1 MVEITNGVSKI
12 KVTKGAFD
20 GIYSRLG
27 YRVVEKEKKQEE
39 LNTEQNSQSKTKDE
53 FEELKEKPISAWSKD
68 DVKKFALAN
77 DIDTSEAKN
86 FGEAKNI
93 VKKWLEENE

>member
-1 MVEITNGVSKI
+1 MVEITNGVSNI

-20 GIYSRLG
+20 GMYSRLG
-27 YRVVEKEKKQEE
+27 YRVVKKEKKQ
-39 LNTEQNSQSKTKDE
+39 
-53 FEELKEKPISAWSKD
+53 EELKEKPISAWSKD